1 VGEAAPGYVTEES
14 DKRRRE
20 NVEPIPVDTVVLD
33 VDGTLID
40 SNYHHT
46 MAWWHAFR
54 SHGYDAPAWR
64 IHRSIGMGGDRL
76 VAAVLGEDVEHE
88 AGAAIRKAWESN
100 VDDSLDALRPLPGAR
115 MLLDRLDEHGY
126 RLALA
131 SPGIPRHTRHSIEVL
146 GADELVD
153 AATTSEDADSSKPDP
168 ALLDVAL
175 EQASADRAV
184 LVGDSVW
191 DVEAAQRAGLPCL
204 CLLTGGFGRAELEVA
219 GAQAV
224 FEGPTDLLESLGGV
238 LARR

>member
-1 VGEAAPGYVTEES
+1 M
-14 DKRRRE
+14 
-20 NVEPIPVDTVVLD
+20 EPLTVDTVVLD

-54 SHGYDAPAWR
+54 AHGYDAPAWR

-76 VAAVLGEDVEHE
+76 VSAVLGDEVEQD
-88 AGAAIRKAWESN
+88 AGDAIRKAWEAN
-100 VDDSLDALRPLPGAR
+100 VDEGLDALRPLPGAR
-115 MLLDRLDEHGY
+115 RLLDRLDEQGY

-131 SPGIPRHTRHSIEVL
+131 SSGIPRHTRHSIEAL
-146 GADELVD
+146 GARDLVD

-168 ALLDVAL
+168 ALLEVAL
-175 EQASADRAV
+175 DQASADRAV

-191 DVEAAQRAGLPCL
+191 DVESAEKAGLPCL
-204 CLLTGGFGRAELEVA
+204 CVLTGGFGRAELEDA
-219 GAQAV
+219 GARAV
-224 FEGPTDLLESLGGV
+224 FADPTDLLESWAEV